1 MELSKLQLSAAQ
13 EFKAVQGSQVMSLKT
28 ETCLKTELEVKRESN
43 SQLAGLWLENFLSAK
58 RSHDRCLYSTEVLL
72 ETKS

>member
-43 SQLAGLWLENFLSAK
+43 SRLAGLFLGNFMSVKQFL
-58 RSHDRCLYSTEVLL
+58 
-72 ETKS
+72 

>member
-13 EFKAVQGSQVMSLKT
+13 EFDAVLGSQVTSRKT

-43 SQLAGLWLENFLSAK
+43 SQLTGLW
-58 RSHDRCLYSTEVLL
+58 
-72 ETKS
+72 